1 MQLKVNAGHYIPYY
15 YVGASQRIA
24 FVRVGDENLPVTAK
38 QMVRLVLNA
47 SDKTFESLHTG
58 YKAVIIFE
66 WLGVIPSSWYL
77 LC

>member
-1 MQLKVNAGHYIPYY
+1 MIPRNIIGLHILQLKVNAGHYIPYY

-58 YKAVIIFE
+58 IR
-66 WLGVIPSSWYL
+66 P
-77 LC
+77 